1 MRVIKTGKP
10 LSEKENESLQTYLQ
24 EIGRTKELT
33 DEQEK
38 ALSSRVLQGDEQ
50 AAGQL
55 IQANLRFVVSVA
67 KRYQDRGMGMN
78 DLISEGNMGLVKAA
92 HKFDAA
98 KGLRFVQY
106 AVFFIREAIEN
117 AIKEQSGIYPL
128 PHKMNDP
135 KEIRQSQP
143 FSVDAPLVEGKQ
155 MSLLHVLSDPDEI
168 APDQQLLADGLRE
181 GLINSLDVLDG
192 RELKVIR
199 LFYGL
204 DNTHASLTYEEI
216 GKEMGLKRERV
227 RDIRKKA
234 ERKLKKH
241 TDSEQLRA
249 YLK

>member
-24 EIGRTKELT
+24 EIGRTRELT
-33 DEQEK
+33 EEQEK
-38 ALSSRVLQGDEQ
+38 ALSARILQGDEQ

-67 KRYQDRGMGMN
+67 KKYQDRGLGMN
-78 DLISEGNMGLVKAA
+78 DLISEGNIGMVKAA
-92 HKFDAA
+92 RKFDAS

-117 AIKEQSGIYPL
+117 ALKEQSGIYPL
-128 PHKMNDP
+128 PHKTNDP
-135 KEIRQSQP
+135 KEIRQSQA

-155 MSLLHVLSDPDEI
+155 INLLQVLSDPDET
-168 APDQQLLADGLRE
+168 APDQQILSDSLRE
-181 GLINSLDVLDG
+181 GLLDTLDILDE
-192 RELKVIR
+192 REEKVIR

-204 DNTHASLTYEEI
+204 DDTHTSRTYEEI
-216 GKEMGLKRERV
+216 GNEMGLKRERV

-241 TDSEQLRA
+241 TDSNQLRT